1 MRLDVMEALG
11 LEVRGDGRDALVV
24 LRHGAVEAWIE
35 RMPKDRNRW
44 KAVNVRGKLF
54 VAHSGSRL
62 LDMIADNLSPRT

>member
-1 MRLDVMEALG
+1 MRIETLRALG
-11 LEVRGDGRDALVV
+11 LEVRSDGRDALVI

-54 VAHSGSRL
+54 TAHSGSRL
-62 LDMIADNLSPRT
+62 LDMIADNLAPK